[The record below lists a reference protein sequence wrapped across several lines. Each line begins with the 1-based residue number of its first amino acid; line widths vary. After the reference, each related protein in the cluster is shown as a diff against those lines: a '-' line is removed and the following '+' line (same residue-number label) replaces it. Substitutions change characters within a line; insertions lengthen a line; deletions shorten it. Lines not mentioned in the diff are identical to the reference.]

1 MSRSISQAPHPGE
14 LGKAPTTFLAKKPHD
29 KPNGFL
35 PSSDVSDKT
44 TVRRTIIDRRHVCSP
59 DKGLQR
65 KARTRRS
72 DAYRRGMPLQSAGQ
86 AGQHRRQGFP
96 RIAQHEQA

>member
-44 TVRRTIIDRRHVCSP
+44 SDDRANSI
-59 DKGLQR
+59 QEQI
-65 KARTRRS
+65 ARTAR
-72 DAYRRGMPLQSAGQ
+72 A
-86 AGQHRRQGFP
+86 
-96 RIAQHEQA
+96 